1 VLFDSSV
8 STTLTTFVV
17 PCDICDTPDTPDT
30 PGIITVEFE
39 FIVCVSTRF
48 ISELK
53 EELTPLCSSFA
64 SEAAIFKASEP
75 PL

>member
-17 PCDICDTPDTPDT
+17 PCDICDTPDTPR
-30 PGIITVEFE
+30 IITVEFE